1 MRSVIVDDNH
11 YENPE
16 KINEQLFLFYK
27 NLFSEKIENDTVVL
41 KEFFDNVNIPK
52 LSPEQINVCEGHI
65 TENELLDALKSMDN
79 NKSPGNNGLTKEF
92 YVLFWSDIKKPF
104 LASVRE
110 AFLKEELS
118 ASQLQ
123 AIIKFIE
130 KRDRDKRFIKN
141 WRPISLL
148 NTDTKLISKAL
159 AARVK
164 QILPSLVSFN
174 QTAYVENR
182 FIGQN
187 GRLIPDILE
196 MTKKTK
202 ERSFY
207 FNN

>member
-11 YENPE
+11 YENSE
-16 KINEQLFLFYK
+16 KINKQLFLFYK

-79 NKSPGNNGLTKEF
+79 NKSPGNDGLTKEF
-92 YVLFWSDIKKPF
+92 YVLFWSDIKKTF

-110 AFLKEELS
+110 AFLKENLS

-123 AIIKFIE
+123 AVINLIE

-164 QILPSLVSFN
+164 QVLPSLVSFN
-174 QTAYVENR
+174 QTAYVANR

-187 GRLIPDILE
+187 GRLISDILE
-196 MTKKTK
+196 MIKKTK
-202 ERSFY
+202 ERRFS